1 MQVLDAKSSSL
12 SHSPTICEP
21 GSSDLSG
28 RQGEKRGEGREC
40 LGSSSGFRLTSNS
53 VGRNESK
60 SSN

>member
-28 RQGEKRGEGREC
+28 RQGRRWGGEGVPWIKPWVQAHLKLC
-40 LGSSSGFRLTSNS
+40 GG
-53 VGRNESK
+53 K
-60 SSN
+60 